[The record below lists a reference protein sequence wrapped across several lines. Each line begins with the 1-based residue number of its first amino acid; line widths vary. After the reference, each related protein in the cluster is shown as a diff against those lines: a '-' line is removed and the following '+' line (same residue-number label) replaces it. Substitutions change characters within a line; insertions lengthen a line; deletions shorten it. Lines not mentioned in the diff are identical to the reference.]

1 ARTLEIF
8 FFAAVTPLIIPQ
20 RHGAVP
26 RGWRPAVSRLCRGL
40 AARAPEEVPAFH
52 HAVAD
57 LLAADVAGLTGTPV
71 DVDLAPVVVLAGS
84 PAHHLRG
91 VLGADGIDPS
101 AGLTLGHE
109 FHEVLPHA
117 LAFLRRQVAGAAVRV
132 DAQAEQG
139 FSPIDVSHPGVASL
153 VHEDRTDAS
162 AGAGEEL
169 IELREFRGVFR
180 VNLRVGGA
188 QRVGAELG
196 DRGIHLLV
204 GDEAAPLGSAQI
216 RLHRIAPGAHILPT
230 LGVDAV
236 QVQAHLTA
244 GLAPGEG
251 LDGQGADQ
259 TQ

>member
-1 ARTLEIF
+1 RTLEIF

-84 PAHHLRG
+84 PVHRLRG
-91 VLGADGIDPS
+91 VFGAHGVDPPG
-101 AGLTLGHE
+101 GLTLGHE
-109 FHEVLPHA
+109 LHEVLPNI
-117 LAFLRRQVAGAAVRV
+117 LAFLRRQVAGPDVRV

-139 FSPIDVSHPGVASL
+139 FSPIDVSHPGVAGL
-153 VHEDRTDAS
+153 VHEDRANGA
-162 AGAGEEL
+162 AGAGEE
-169 IELREFRGVFR
+169 IIEFRQLRGVLR

-188 QRVGAELG
+188 
-196 DRGIHLLV
+196 
-204 GDEAAPLGSAQI
+204 
-216 RLHRIAPGAHILPT
+216 
-230 LGVDAV
+230 
-236 QVQAHLTA
+236 
-244 GLAPGEG
+244 
-251 LDGQGADQ
+251 
-259 TQ
+259 